1 MASTE
6 NATSSDKDAPD
17 ADDKKTVVTS
27 QAPSVVAK
35 AEKSEPGAAWKADE
49 EHVLPHNNMVLVF
62 SALMLTLFLVCVL
75 AMALAI
81 ELYLRHTSLLRRRW
95 IKQCRRVLLRE
106 FACPVDSQKVLPLP
120 CPPL

>member
-6 NATSSDKDAPD
+6 NATSSD

-27 QAPSVVAK
+27 QAPSVVVK

-75 AMALAI
+75 AMALQLNCTYATL
-81 ELYLRHTSLLRRRW
+81 LYSGGAGSNHVRASL
-95 IKQCRRVLLRE
+95 
-106 FACPVDSQKVLPLP
+106 ASQVCLSS
-120 CPPL
+120 